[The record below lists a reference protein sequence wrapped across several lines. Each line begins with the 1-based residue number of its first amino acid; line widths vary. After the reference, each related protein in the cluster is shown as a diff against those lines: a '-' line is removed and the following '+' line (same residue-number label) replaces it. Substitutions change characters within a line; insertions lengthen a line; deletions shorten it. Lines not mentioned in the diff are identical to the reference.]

1 MNMNNFDCVTV
12 SWSSKGTQIAVG
24 RKDGVIV
31 QFDHVSVLI
40 EKSRFEIYS
49 TTSGLPREKRNS
61 LSYVTWISCEKRSL
75 GNT

>member
-31 QFDHVSVLI
+31 QFDHVSVLS
-40 EKSRFEIYS
+40 ENLGSRFIPVLQDFHAKREIPFP
-49 TTSGLPREKRNS
+49 T
-61 LSYVTWISCEKRSL
+61 SL
-75 GNT
+75 GSVPRRGH